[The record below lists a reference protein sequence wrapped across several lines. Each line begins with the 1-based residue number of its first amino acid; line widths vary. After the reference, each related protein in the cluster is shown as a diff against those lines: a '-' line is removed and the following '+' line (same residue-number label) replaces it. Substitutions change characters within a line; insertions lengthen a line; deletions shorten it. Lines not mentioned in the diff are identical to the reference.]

1 MADNKKY
8 YYLKLKENFFDSEEM
23 IILQS
28 MQDGYIYSDILMKL
42 YLRSL
47 KNEGKLMF
55 KDVIPYTPDVLATVV
70 RHQVGTVEKA
80 LDLFQKLGLVEMLDN
95 GAIYMMDIQNFIGE
109 SSTEADRKRQYRAK
123 IEQEKGNKIA
133 LIEDVGQMS
142 GQMSSKCPDKN
153 PPELEIE
160 LEIEKEIDI
169 EIEKDIE
176 KKKRE
181 KKKTMDSKESSSSSS
196 KQVDEFISLY
206 HDVCKSLPKVRILT
220 DKRKKAI
227 KTLLSKISLE
237 EVKEAFEIIE
247 NTPFLKGDNDRGWKP
262 NIEFLVKHDNIIKIL
277 EGFYDSKPQQI
288 NSYQGQRVTINGKEY
303 IMKNGEYYIPKGSGI
318 PVNPYAEDDLPF

>member
-80 LDLFQKLGLVEMLDN
+80 LDLFRKLGLVEVLDN

-160 LEIEKEIDI
+160 LEIEKELDI

-181 KKKTMDSKESSSSSS
+181 KKKTTDSSESSSSSS
-196 KQVDEFISLY
+196 SSK
-206 HDVCKSLPKVRILT
+206 KTKKVVKHKYGEY
-220 DKRKKAI
+220 DNV
-227 KTLLSKISLE
+227 LLSDE
-237 EVKEAFEIIE
+237 ELDKLKRDFPTDYQDRIDRLSEYVASTGKTYKNYLATIRAWARKEKQEQ
-247 NTPFLKGDNDRGWKP
+247 TYKQ
-262 NIEFLVKHDNIIKIL
+262 
-277 EGFYDSKPQQI
+277 PQQQEEKPK
-288 NSYQGQRVTINGKEY
+288 NWWEKTI
-303 IMKNGEYYIPKGSGI
+303 
-318 PVNPYAEDDLPF
+318 